1 MRPVAHQDD
10 HPHKPGRPSR
20 PTHAVPNGPPL
31 ERSGGEVAHVQR
43 GRRGPTQKTH
53 NQQPPQDP
61 AAQPSP
67 KTKFERRHLR
77 RDLRSRHLPLR
88 SSLSAVPQREEQCEP
103 SLRGRSNAS
112 RPSEVEPT
120 IHVASVPPLER
131 SGGGGG
137 RRAARSEG
145 AHAKDPQPKA
155 THSLGSRSASHPP
168 PATESIRYP
177 TTVVLVTLLGG

>member
-67 KTKFERRHLR
+67 MTKFERRPLR

-88 SSLSAVPQREEQCEP
+88 SSLSAVPQREEQCEL
-103 SLRGRSNAS
+103 SLRGRANDS
-112 RPSEVEPT
+112 RRKCSSLGAKRRGRWPTRSEVGGGTRKGPT
-120 IHVASVPPLER
+120 TESHSLTWKPQRESPTAGNRVHSVPNNCRVGDFVGWL
-131 SGGGGG
+131 
-137 RRAARSEG
+137 
-145 AHAKDPQPKA
+145 
-155 THSLGSRSASHPP
+155 
-168 PATESIRYP
+168 TELTWLRI
-177 TTVVLVTLLGG
+177 V